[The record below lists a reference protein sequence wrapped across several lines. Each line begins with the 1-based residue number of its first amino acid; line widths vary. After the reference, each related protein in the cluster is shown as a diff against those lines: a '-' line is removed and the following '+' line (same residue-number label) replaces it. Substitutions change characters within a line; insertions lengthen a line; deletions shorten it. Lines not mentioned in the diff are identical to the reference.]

1 MKLLNKNKLVV
12 QVLVG
17 KIEDEQ
23 DKDKLD
29 GVDKICVGMSQ
40 APIINFKDGTKVVF
54 SWEELCEMAI
64 NFKKKE
70 EAKEEEIGRKK

>member
-40 APIINFKDGTKVVF
+40 APIINFKDGTTVVF